1 MAYNLKYTGKEL
13 EEKLDSIDSIPTI
26 IANMLVG
33 NDFVTN
39 ENLICILKDYAP
51 ADYHTIPIDGVTIYW
66 DKGLLKAAASG
77 EKCLWELRYTENGKE
92 YIYSKYPVLTQDG
105 ITMYAGNNSEEEEE
119 EEEEDNPDTILNWS
133 DIPIDGKT
141 IYWGQDIYG
150 NDVLK
155 AKAEI
160 DFLKIP
166 IDEDTI
172 YWGYKNGKEVLKAK
186 VSESG
191 GQEDSN
197 LFRGHYDSN
206 GNLLYIE
213 ALADVAVNGGLTMYV
228 DNGTIDLPSLYDGLL
243 IDNDTIY
250 WGYDSKGNKILKANV
265 PENSGLDEGQLKE
278 YLDRYQYLTPS
289 KGDERYLK
297 LIGGT
302 ITGNL
307 NVNETLT
314 TKVLNAITASINGSL
329 GVEGEVAINSSSGIV
344 LNGSTIN
351 YDANN
356 QYWIIDGN
364 LLVKG
369 GISFYSSDSPYDSFS
384 IMEGIRTDGKTIH
397 VNDEGYLEVIGGT
410 GGGVVDEDSIREI
423 IESYKY
429 LDKIETLTIYNSS
442 NSTILSYDGKS
453 PKSLTLNKNLIGLS
467 NVENTALSTWT
478 GSTNINK
485 VGTIT
490 SGTWQGTKIGLSYL
504 PTATTSEKG
513 VASFDQSYFSVSSGK
528 VTFTGANVQIVGSLP
543 GNNYRTKNTL
553 YVITG

>member
-77 EKCLWELRYTENGKE
+77 EKCLWELRQTENGIE

-105 ITMYAGNNSEEEEE
+105 ITMYAGNNSEG
-119 EEEEDNPDTILNWS
+119 EEEDNPDTILNWS
-133 DIPIDGKT
+133 DIPIDGNT

-160 DFLKIP
+160 DFLQIP

-186 VSESG
+186 VPESG
-191 GQEDSN
+191 EQGDSN
-197 LFRGHYDSN
+197 LFRGHYDSD

-213 ALADVAVNGGLTMYV
+213 ALADMAVNGGVSIYV
-228 DNGTIDLPSLYDGLL
+228 DNGTIDLPSLYEGLP

-250 WGYDSKGNKILKANV
+250 WDYDYNGNKILKAYI
-265 PENSGLDEGQLKE
+265 PEYNSGLDEEQLKD

-302 ITGNL
+302 ITGDL

-314 TKVLNAITASINGSL
+314 TKILNAITASINGSL
-329 GVEGEVAINSSSGIV
+329 GVEGEVVINASSGIV

-351 YDANN
+351 YDAIN

-369 GISFYSSDSPYDSFS
+369 GISIYSSDSPYDSFS
-384 IMEGIRTDGKTIH
+384 VMKGILTDGKTIH

-442 NSTILSYDGKS
+442 NSTVLSYDGKS

-485 VGTIT
+485 VGTIS
-490 SGTWQGTKIGLSYL
+490 SGTWNGNTIGASYL
-504 PTATTSEKG
+504 PPASTSSKG
-513 VASFDQSYFSVSSGK
+513 IASFSSSHFSVSSGI
-528 VTFTGANVQIVGSLP
+528 VSFTGGSVKIVSSLP
-543 GNNYRTKNTL
+543 SSRTKNTL